1 MNTCGVI
8 LAGGKSSRM
17 GTDKALLKLDNK
29 TVIEHIIA
37 EFSKITEDIIIVTN
51 KPIHYQFLKLPIVSD
66 RYQEKGPLGGLETA
80 LYHGLADNYLIS
92 ACDTPFINHYVY
104 QKLLD
109 ELNNYDAVIPK
120 YMDRLH
126 PLSGIYKSS
135 LLPDI
140 QYQIEQNNLRVQ
152 SFFDDRNI
160 NYIDQ
165 FSSINDDVLMRHF
178 FNMNNPDEYND
189 AKRF

>member
-17 GTDKALLKLDNK
+17 GTDKALLKLNNK
-29 TVIEHIIA
+29 TVIEHIIS
-37 EFSKITEDIIIVTN
+37 EFLKVTDDIIIVAN
-51 KPIHYQFLKLPIVSD
+51 KPEYYHFLNLPIVSD
-66 RYQEKGPLGGLETA
+66 RYQDKGPLGGLETA
-80 LYHGLADNYLIS
+80 LYHGSADNYLIS
-92 ACDTPFINHYVY
+92 ACDTPFINHRVY
-104 QKLLD
+104 QVLLA
-109 ELNNYDAVIPK
+109 ELKNFDAIIPK
-120 YMDRLH
+120 YKDRLH
-126 PLSGIYKSS
+126 PLSGIYARS

-152 SFFDDRNI
+152 SFFNQRNI

-165 FSSINDDVLMRHF
+165 FTSINDDVLMKHF
-178 FNMNNPDEYND
+178 FNMNNPNEYND